1 MKFPTIKSKTLNK
14 NEYQLP
20 NDLRGEYNVVIVAF
34 TQYHQRDVD
43 TWIPFL
49 QILERDNSNIHYYE
63 LPTVNNRGPLFR
75 FYLDGIMR
83 GGIRDFETRERT
95 ITLYTNVKDFC
106 NGLNIN
112 PSQIYTYLID
122 KKGEILFFVAGRF
135 SDKKGD
141 DLLSLVNKLND

>member
-63 LPTVNNRGPLFR
+63 LPTVNN
-75 FYLDGIMR
+75 
-83 GGIRDFETRERT
+83 
-95 ITLYTNVKDFC
+95 
-106 NGLNIN
+106 
-112 PSQIYTYLID
+112 
-122 KKGEILFFVAGRF
+122 
-135 SDKKGD
+135 
-141 DLLSLVNKLND
+141 LSLIHI

>member
-83 GGIRDFETRERT
+83 GG
-95 ITLYTNVKDFC
+95 L
-106 NGLNIN
+106 
-112 PSQIYTYLID
+112 
-122 KKGEILFFVAGRF
+122 EILRQERELLHYIQMSKIFVM
-135 SDKKGD
+135 
-141 DLLSLVNKLND
+141 V